1 MSGIPSGNG
10 TEVLKNN
17 IIQHG
22 GTGESNLITGEPNH
36 IYTVLSIIAFNDAS
50 SAKDLNIYIDKQNA
64 GTNYYLMAGSGSSVA
79 SKQTFVWNDKFVLYT
94 TDRLHCTSASGSD
107 FEIIVSYIEQDWS

>member
-22 GTGESNLITGEPNH
+22 GTGESTLILVNQT
-36 IYTVLSIIAFNDAS
+36 IYT
-50 SAKDLNIYIDKQNA
+50 QC
-64 GTNYYLMAGSGSSVA
+64 YL
-79 SKQTFVWNDKFVLYT
+79 
-94 TDRLHCTSASGSD
+94 
-107 FEIIVSYIEQDWS
+107 

>member
-10 TEVLKNN
+10 TEVLKYN

-22 GTGESNLITGEPNH
+22 GTGESTLITGEPNH
-36 IYTVLSIIAFNDAS
+36 IYTVLSIIGFNDAS

-64 GTNYYLMAGSGSSVA
+64 GTNYYLLAGSGSSVA

>member
-22 GTGESNLITGEPNH
+22 GTGESTLITGEPNH

-107 FEIIVSYIEQDWS
+107 FEIIVSYIDQDFT